1 MRAASALAVE
11 CQTMDP
17 VFIWVESSAL
27 SAWARESVSVFAFPT
42 FLAVHAMGMALV
54 AGMAAAINLRM
65 LGVAPHVPLTEMKRF
80 FPFIWVGFWLCVASG
95 LILLIAYPT
104 KALTNPFFYA
114 KLAFV
119 ALGIVQLRMMSS
131 GVLSDPNVDTT
142 PVSGRGRLLAVS
154 SLVCWAGAIGTGRFL
169 AYTYVR
175 LLSI

>member
-1 MRAASALAVE
+1 
-11 CQTMDP
+11 MDP

-27 SAWARESVSVFAFPT
+27 STWARESISVFAFPT
-42 FLAVHAMGMALV
+42 FLAAHAMGMALV
-54 AGMAAAINLRM
+54 AGMGAAINLRM
-65 LGVAPHVPLTEMKRF
+65 LGVAPQVPLTEMKRF
-80 FPFIWVGFWLCVASG
+80 LPLIWLGFWLCVASG
-95 LILLIAYPT
+95 AILLIAYPT

-114 KLAFV
+114 KLLFV

-131 GVLSDPNVDTT
+131 GVLSDPNLDTT